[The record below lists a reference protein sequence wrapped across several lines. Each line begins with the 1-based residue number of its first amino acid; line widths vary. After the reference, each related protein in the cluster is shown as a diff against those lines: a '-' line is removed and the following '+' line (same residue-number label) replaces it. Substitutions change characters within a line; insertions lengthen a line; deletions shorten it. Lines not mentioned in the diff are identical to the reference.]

1 MSEININR
9 YHLEQADKMT
19 YILSTSLI
27 EDKLKILCQDSK
39 SQVFIG
45 LFTLD
50 DLIKISLYFK
60 PIKNIE
66 LVLKYLNGII
76 EKQRAEIFQ
85 KEDKA
90 ELVIHLINNEDV
102 VIPLKKQ
109 LTSSKSFTKNQGKE
123 YSIVKPMTKIDMK
136 KSEVNYSSNTEKFKN
151 NDSNTKQYSNR
162 QDLNNNL
169 NIPNNFNNN
178 SNISSPKSKTYN
190 KEKELSNLKNIKD
203 DIKNRT
209 QEISSPVFSVFSH
222 AESLY
227 NIDNKI
233 NEIKKELSKIQPEKE
248 KISKEIKQISDKVNI
263 YMKEMIAYKKEK
275 NKLTKENTSL
285 KKENKNLKKQTEDF
299 YKIIKEYETQSNLL
313 KNEFAL
319 IQKSISSTEEKDKEL
334 LKLKNQHETEN
345 KELKD
350 KLENSEKE
358 KTELKKELEHLK
370 QDMENYTEK
379 NDIKSMHEEIDK
391 CRIYL
396 QENMMLK
403 NQVTNLESQIKE
415 LMNEKIEEEENEEEE
430 EKEKEKEKKKKEVE
444 GDIIHNLKELEL
456 ITSKLNKKDKKIII
470 NLLYKATID
479 SDSAEVFHKK
489 CDSAKNTIV
498 LVETTEGKR
507 FGGYTSTSWKGDC
520 IEKKDSKA
528 FIFSFDKMKTYNNIQ
543 EEGAIGCYPKF
554 GPVFLGCQIKI
565 FDNALTKGGTT
576 YEKGM
581 NYNTEEDY
589 ELNGGKK
596 DFQVKDIEVYEVV
609 FENF

>member
-85 KEDKA
+85 KEGKA

-123 YSIVKPMTKIDMK
+123 YSIVKPMTKINMK

-151 NDSNTKQYSNR
+151 NYSNTKQYSDR

-209 QEISSPVFSVFSH
+209 QEISSPVF
-222 AESLY
+222 
-227 NIDNKI
+227 
-233 NEIKKELSKIQPEKE
+233 
-248 KISKEIKQISDKVNI
+248 
-263 YMKEMIAYKKEK
+263 
-275 NKLTKENTSL
+275 
-285 KKENKNLKKQTEDF
+285 
-299 YKIIKEYETQSNLL
+299 
-313 KNEFAL
+313 
-319 IQKSISSTEEKDKEL
+319 
-334 LKLKNQHETEN
+334 
-345 KELKD
+345 
-350 KLENSEKE
+350 
-358 KTELKKELEHLK
+358 
-370 QDMENYTEK
+370 
-379 NDIKSMHEEIDK
+379 
-391 CRIYL
+391 
-396 QENMMLK
+396 
-403 NQVTNLESQIKE
+403 
-415 LMNEKIEEEENEEEE
+415 
-430 EKEKEKEKKKKEVE
+430 
-444 GDIIHNLKELEL
+444 
-456 ITSKLNKKDKKIII
+456 
-470 NLLYKATID
+470 
-479 SDSAEVFHKK
+479 
-489 CDSAKNTIV
+489 
-498 LVETTEGKR
+498 
-507 FGGYTSTSWKGDC
+507 
-520 IEKKDSKA
+520 
-528 FIFSFDKMKTYNNIQ
+528 
-543 EEGAIGCYPKF
+543 
-554 GPVFLGCQIKI
+554 
-565 FDNALTKGGTT
+565 
-576 YEKGM
+576 
-581 NYNTEEDY
+581 
-589 ELNGGKK
+589 
-596 DFQVKDIEVYEVV
+596 
-609 FENF
+609 